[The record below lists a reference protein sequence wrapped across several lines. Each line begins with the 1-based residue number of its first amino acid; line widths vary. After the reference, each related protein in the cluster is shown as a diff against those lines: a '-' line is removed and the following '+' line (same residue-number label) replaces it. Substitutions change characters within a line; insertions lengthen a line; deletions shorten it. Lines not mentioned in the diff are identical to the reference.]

1 MIIKTAQY
9 YKFPLTGEIVG
20 IKFTTD
26 EEGVEHSVLLNSTDN
41 TDYNEILKQVAEGTL
56 TIKDAE

>member
-9 YKFPLTGEIVG
+9 YKNPQSGEVVG

-41 TDYNEILKQVAEGTL
+41 IHYKQIQKQVADGTL
-56 TIKDAE
+56 TIQKAD

>member
-1 MIIKTAQY
+1 MIIRTAQY
-9 YKFPLTGEIVG
+9 YKNPQSDKVVG

-41 TDYNEILKQVAEGTL
+41 AHYKEIMKQVEEKTL
-56 TIKDAE
+56 TIKDAD

>member
-9 YKFPLTGEIVG
+9 YKNPQSDEVVG

-41 TDYNEILKQVAEGTL
+41 IHYKQIQKKVADGTL
-56 TIKDAE
+56 TIQEAD

>member
-41 TDYNEILKQVAEGTL
+41 TDYNEIQKQVKAGTL
-56 TIKDAE
+56 TIKDAD

>member
-9 YKFPLTGEIVG
+9 YKNPQSGEVVG

-41 TDYNEILKQVAEGTL
+41 IHYKQIQKQVADGTL
-56 TIKDAE
+56 TIQEAD

>member
-9 YKFPLTGEIVG
+9 YKFPRSDKVVG
-20 IKFTTD
+20 IKFTTE
-26 EEGVEHSVLLNSTDN
+26 EEGVEHSVLLDSKDN
-41 TDYNEILKQVAEGTL
+41 YHYEQIQKQVKEKTL

>member
-9 YKFPLTGEIVG
+9 YKNPQSGEVVG

-26 EEGVEHSVLLNSTDN
+26 EEGVEHSVLLNSIEN
-41 TDYNEILKQVAEGTL
+41 IHYKQIQKQVADGTL
-56 TIKDAE
+56 TIQEAD

>member
-9 YKFPLTGEIVG
+9 YKNPQSDKVVG

-41 TDYNEILKQVAEGTL
+41 THYKEIMKQVEEKTL
-56 TIKDAE
+56 TIKDAD

>member
-41 TDYNEILKQVAEGTL
+41 TDYNEIQKQVADGKL
-56 TIKDAE
+56 TIKDAD